1 MKKLFLLLILAY
13 PSIACFAQKTIFGIE
28 GGLNLA
34 HQRLSVIDAGTTVSE
49 AGSTIPSFHVGF
61 FADAQLGQ
69 NFNFIP
75 ELLFSGEGSDFK
87 GTDFNG
93 NAATEKI
100 RLYYIRVPLNF
111 VYETKL
117 KDDVKFFIG
126 AGPDFGFGLSGK
138 ISVPDSSINAFA
150 SDGFKRFDFGVN
162 FLSGVETKSGL
173 RLSFN
178 YYLGIASIVGSDV
191 SQQSGLDAK
200 WYNRA
205 IGFSVG
211 YVLGKK

>member
-1 MKKLFLLLILAY
+1 MKKLFLLLTLTY
-13 PSIACFAQKTIFGIE
+13 SSIVCFAQKTIFGIE

-34 HQRLSVIDAGTTVSE
+34 HQKLSVTDAGTTVSE

-61 FADAQLGQ
+61 FADTRMGQ

-75 ELLFSGEGSDFK
+75 ELLFSGEGSNFK
-87 GTDFNG
+87 GTDING

-117 KDDVKFFIG
+117 KGDVKFFIG
-126 AGPDFGFGLSGK
+126 AGPDLGFGLSGK
-138 ISVPDSSINAFA
+138 VSVPDSSIDAFS

-162 FLSGVETKSGL
+162 FLTGVETKSGL

-191 SQQSGLDAK
+191 NLQSGFDTK
-200 WYNRA
+200 WYNRV